1 MRRLGLTERQKDF
14 QDRFC
19 QLVLNYARD
28 DAIDKLGIQDDFGE
42 VYEPEEYLDLQN
54 DLVFVDFVGPVE
66 VILELWALEN
76 GLLQR
81 RSSHQVI
88 PPQDD
93 IVELNASDLIPQ
105 EFVDPNNDRKV
116 AFDLSLY
123 RQLFGAR
130 VQRPSPLA
138 GTRCPKTK
146 AKRGDITINYFWL
159 LHGVLVGG
167 HGLRLNR
174 CDGYLR
180 SASL

>member
-1 MRRLGLTERQKDF
+1 MVLIYIQEDREALGAHRKTKDF

-19 QLVLNYARD
+19 QLV
-28 DAIDKLGIQDDFGE
+28 
-42 VYEPEEYLDLQN
+42 
-54 DLVFVDFVGPVE
+54 
-66 VILELWALEN
+66 
-76 GLLQR
+76 
-81 RSSHQVI
+81 I

-93 IVELNASDLIPQ
+93 IVEFNASDLIPQ

-123 RQLFGAR
+123 RQFFGAR
-130 VQRPSPLA
+130 VQRPSLLA
-138 GTRCPKTK
+138 GTRCPKAE
-146 AKRGDITINYFWL
+146 AKRGEITINYYWL

-174 CDGYLR
+174 RDGYLR